1 MLLKKQQLSFMNIW
15 NPKIY
20 YARYLE
26 QNREFKMSINV
37 LFIDP
42 FDGAG

>member
-1 MLLKKQQLSFMNIW
+1 MNIW
-15 NPKIY
+15 NSKIY
-20 YARYLE
+20 YTCYVE
-26 QNREFKMSINV
+26 QNKEFKMSINV